1 MGIVSSIIQFIK
13 KMKTIFMKIKYAIFF
28 SLLAVILACQQEPKE
43 SHDDK
48 EVLEQS
54 EEDVRLAYSAKD
66 FLSGNQILIQ
76 NITVIDGLGNAPKTN
91 QDIFIKDGKIQSIT
105 KTGQIEPS
113 SSAEVI
119 DGTGQTAMPG
129 LIDMHFHLK
138 GGWAGGNAMAEKYP
152 ADVSSKGIQQN
163 LAALLYSGVTTAL
176 DMGSTHSFIV
186 REKKK
191 IDEGYYISPRYHIV
205 GVPFSQTPSGWDG
218 AVRAETVGEPQPD
231 ALSTKIE
238 TDDLE
243 KIGAILQ
250 KYQDDGISIIKL
262 YSGISAHAATFL
274 INEANKRNITTV
286 ADLWKLNMSSDWMRT
301 SNLNGWAHATPNPV
315 SFEGL
320 KWMVE
325 NDKFVIATMNVGEKM
340 SGMRVKDEN
349 GSEAIFNN
357 PLVMDIWGKEV
368 VRDFYDSYS
377 DVRETLYEGQH
388 SFYQMNNFGDL
399 SEFRDLFADN
409 IRRAHEAGVLIAGG
423 TDAPAYPS
431 LWAGETMH
439 RELELFAM
447 AGIPPLEAIKMCTF
461 NAAKILK
468 DEDKYGSLQ
477 EGLIADIVLVS
488 GKPWENISDTRNV
501 HIVLLNGKLLD
512 RKKMLTSWK

>member
-1 MGIVSSIIQFIK
+1 
-13 KMKTIFMKIKYAIFF
+13 MKNKVTILVLALVTFF
-28 SLLAVILACQQEPKE
+28 ACKQQPKE
-43 SHDDK
+43 IVDNT
-48 EVLEQS
+48 VLEQS
-54 EEDVRLAYSAKD
+54 KEDAPLAYTAKD
-66 FLSGNQILIQ
+66 YLSGNQFVIQ
-76 NITVIDGLGNAPKTN
+76 NITVIDGLGNTPKSN

-105 KTGQIEPS
+105 KTGQVEPNA
-113 SSAEVI
+113 SAKVI
-119 DGTGQTAMPG
+119 DGTGKTAIPG
-129 LIDMHFHLK
+129 IIDAHFHLQ
-138 GGWAGGNAMAEKYP
+138 GGWAGGNAMPEKYP
-152 ADVSSKGIQQN
+152 ADESSKGIQQN
-163 LAALLYSGVTTAL
+163 LAALLYSGITTAL
-176 DMGSTHSFIV
+176 DLGKAHNFIV
-186 REKKK
+186 KEKQK
-191 IDEGYYISPRYHIV
+191 IDEGYYIAPRYHIV
-205 GVPFSQTPSGWDG
+205 GVPFSQAPSGYDA
-218 AVRAETVGEPQPD
+218 AVRGETVGEPDPD
-231 ALSTKIE
+231 ALTTKIE

-274 INEANKRNITTV
+274 INEANARGITTV
-286 ADLWKLNMSSDWMRT
+286 ADLWKLNMSSDWMNT
-301 SNLNGWAHATPNPV
+301 TNLSGWAHATPNPV
-315 SFEGL
+315 SAEGL
-320 KWMVE
+320 KWMVD

-377 DVRETLYEGQH
+377 DVRENLYEGDH
-388 SFYQMNNFGDL
+388 SYYQMNNFGDL
-399 SEFRDLFADN
+399 SKFRDLFSDN
-409 IRRAHEAGVLIAGG
+409 IRKAYEAGVLIVGG

-439 RELELFAM
+439 REMELFVM

-461 NAAKILK
+461 NGAKILK
-468 DEDKYGSLQ
+468 DDDKYGSLQ

-501 HIVLLNGKLLD
+501 ENVFVKGQLLD
-512 RKKMLTSWK
+512 RKKLLTSWK